1 MKFDKSIKL
10 KDLAKHLECEFDG
23 DPDFEIT
30 GINEIHVVNEGDITF
45 VDHPKYYDMAL
56 KCAASVVIIDK
67 KVERPEG
74 KNLLFSHD
82 PFSKFKQ
89 IIIERTSFVGAS
101 KSISHSAKIGKNTI
115 IQPGCFIG
123 ENVTIG
129 DNCILHANTVIYQD
143 TIIGNNV
150 IIHSNTTIGADAFY
164 LKRRTEA
171 YEKFPSCGRVIIHDD
186 VEIGAGCTIDK
197 GITSDTVIGQ
207 GTKLDN
213 QVHVGHDTIIGK
225 HCVIAAQVGISGI
238 VKIED
243 FALIWGQAGIDRNL
257 VIGKGAVVLAQ
268 SGVGKDL
275 EEGKTYFGSPAG
287 DAREKMKEVF
297 IVKRVQEILDR
308 LDKLE
313 KEKLNKL

>member
-1 MKFDKSIKL
+1 MKFEHSIKL
-10 KDLAKHLECEFDG
+10 KDLAKHLDCEFEG
-23 DPDFEIT
+23 DPEMDIT
-30 GINEIHVVNEGDITF
+30 GINEIHVVQEGEITF
-45 VDHPKYYDMAL
+45 VDHPKYYDFAL
-56 KCAASVVIIDK
+56 KCPASVVIIDR
-67 KVERPEG
+67 KVDKPEG
-74 KNLLFSHD
+74 KNLIFSND
-82 PFSKFKQ
+82 PFTKFKQ
-89 IIIERTSFVGAS
+89 IIVERTTFTPAS
-101 KSISHSAKIGKNTI
+101 KSVSSTAKIGKNTI
-115 IQPGCFIG
+115 IQPGVFIG

-129 DNCILHANTVIYQD
+129 DNCILHANSVIYQD
-143 TIIGNNV
+143 TIIGDNV

-197 GITSDTVIGQ
+197 GITSDTVIGK

-213 QVHVGHDTIIGK
+213 QVHVGHDTVIGK
-225 HCVIAAQVGISGI
+225 HCIIAAQVGISGI

-257 VIGKGAVVLAQ
+257 TIGKGSIVLAQ
-268 SGVGKDL
+268 SGVGKSL

-287 DAREKMKEVF
+287 EAREKMKEVF
-297 IVKRVQEILDR
+297 IVKRIQEILDR

-313 KEKLNKL
+313 NK

>member
-1 MKFDKSIKL
+1 
-10 KDLAKHLECEFDG
+10 
-23 DPDFEIT
+23 
-30 GINEIHVVNEGDITF
+30 
-45 VDHPKYYDMAL
+45 
-56 KCAASVVIIDK
+56 
-67 KVERPEG
+67 VERPEG
-74 KNLLFSHD
+74 KNLIFSDD
-82 PFSKFKQ
+82 PFTKFKQ
-89 IIIERTSFVGAS
+89 VIIERMFFMPAN
-101 KSISHSAKIGKNTI
+101 KSISDSAVIGKGTI
-115 IQPGCFIG
+115 IQPGVFIG

-129 DNCILHANTVIYQD
+129 ENCLIHANSVIYQD
-143 TIIGNNV
+143 TVIGNNV

-213 QVHVGHDTIIGK
+213 QVHVGHDTVIGK
-225 HCVIAAQVGISGI
+225 HCIIAAQVGISGI

-257 VIGKGAVVLAQ
+257 TIGKGAVVLAQ
-268 SGVGKDL
+268 SGVGKSL

-313 KEKLNKL
+313 NK

>member
-1 MKFDKSIKL
+1 MKFEKSIKL
-10 KDLAKHLECEFDG
+10 RDLATHLGCEFDG
-23 DPDFEIT
+23 DPELEVT
-30 GINEIHVVNEGDITF
+30 GINEIHVVEKGDITF

-67 KVERPEG
+67 KVDKPSD
-74 KNLLFSHD
+74 KNLIFSDD
-82 PFSKFKQ
+82 PFTKFKQ
-89 IIIERTSFVGAS
+89 IITERMSFTPAT
-101 KSISHSAKIGKNTI
+101 KSESSTAKIGKGTVV
-115 IQPGCFIG
+115 QPGVFIG

-129 DNCILHANTVIYQD
+129 ENCLLHANTVIYQD

-197 GITSDTVIGQ
+197 GITNDTVIGE

-213 QVHVGHDTIIGK
+213 QVHVGHDTVIGK
-225 HCVIAAQVGISGI
+225 HCIVAAQVGISGI

-257 VIGKGAVVLAQ
+257 TIGKGAIVLAQ
-268 SGVGKDL
+268 SGVGKSL
-275 EEGKTYFGSPAG
+275 EDGKKYFGTPAG
-287 DAREKMKEVF
+287 EAHEKMKEIF
-297 IVKRVQEILDR
+297 IIKRVQEILDR

-313 KEKLNKL
+313 DK

>member
-1 MKFDKSIKL
+1 MKFEKSIKL
-10 KDLAKHLECEFDG
+10 KDLAKHLNCEFDG
-23 DPDFEIT
+23 DPEMEVT
-30 GINEIHVVNEGDITF
+30 GINEIHVVEKGDITF

-74 KNLLFSHD
+74 KNLIFSDD
-82 PFSKFKQ
+82 PFTKFKQ
-89 IIIERTSFVGAS
+89 VIIERMFFMPAN
-101 KSISHSAKIGKNTI
+101 KSISDSAVIGKGTI
-115 IQPGCFIG
+115 IQPGVFIG

-129 DNCILHANTVIYQD
+129 ENCLIHANSVIYQD
-143 TIIGNNV
+143 TVIGNNV

-213 QVHVGHDTIIGK
+213 QVHVGHDTVIGK
-225 HCVIAAQVGISGI
+225 HCIIAAQVGISGI

-257 VIGKGAVVLAQ
+257 TIGKGAVVLAQ
-268 SGVGKDL
+268 SGVGKSL

-313 KEKLNKL
+313 NK

>member
-1 MKFDKSIKL
+1 MKFEKSIKL
-10 KDLAKHLECEFDG
+10 KELAQLLGCEFDG
-23 DPDFEIT
+23 DPAFNIT
-30 GINEIHVVNEGDITF
+30 GINEIHVVEPGDITF

-56 KCAASVVIIDK
+56 KCDASVVIIDR
-67 KVERPEG
+67 KVDRPEG
-74 KNLLFSHD
+74 KNLIFSDD

-89 IIIERTSFVGAS
+89 IITERTSFVAAT
-101 KSISHSAKIGKNTI
+101 KYISDSAKIGKNTI
-115 IQPGCFIG
+115 IQPGVFVG
-123 ENVTIG
+123 ENVSIG
-129 DNCILHANTVIYQD
+129 DNCILHANAVIYQD
-143 TIIGNNV
+143 TVIGNNV
-150 IIHSNTTIGADAFY
+150 IVHSNTTIGADAFY

-171 YEKFPSCGRVIIHDD
+171 YEKFPSCGRVIISDD

-197 GITSDTVIGQ
+197 GITSNTIIGQ

-213 QVHVGHDTIIGK
+213 QVHVGHDTVIGK

-257 VIGKGAVVLAQ
+257 VIGKGAIVLAQ
-268 SGVGKDL
+268 SGVAKDL

-308 LDKLE
+308 LDALE
-313 KEKLNKL
+313 KKNKS

>member
-1 MKFDKSIKL
+1 MKFEKSIRL
-10 KDLAKHLECEFDG
+10 KDLAQHLECEFDG
-23 DPDFEIT
+23 DPELEIT
-30 GINEIHVVNEGDITF
+30 GINEIHVVEEGEITF

-56 KCAASVVIIDK
+56 KCPASVVIIDK
-67 KVERPEG
+67 KVERPAD
-74 KNLLFSHD
+74 KNLIYTAD
-82 PFSKFKQ
+82 PFTKFKQ
-89 IIIERTSFVGAS
+89 IIVERISFVPATH
-101 KSISHSAKIGKNTI
+101 SISSTARIGKNTV

-123 ENVTIG
+123 ENVVIG
-129 DNCILHANTVIYQD
+129 DDCILHANSVVYQD
-143 TIIGNNV
+143 TVIGNHV

-164 LKRRTEA
+164 LKRREEG

-197 GITSDTVIGQ
+197 GITSDTIIGK

-213 QVHVGHDTIIGK
+213 QVHVGHDTVIGK
-225 HCVIAAQVGISGI
+225 HCIIAAQVGISGI

-268 SGVGKDL
+268 SGVGKSL

-313 KEKLNKL
+313 NKQP